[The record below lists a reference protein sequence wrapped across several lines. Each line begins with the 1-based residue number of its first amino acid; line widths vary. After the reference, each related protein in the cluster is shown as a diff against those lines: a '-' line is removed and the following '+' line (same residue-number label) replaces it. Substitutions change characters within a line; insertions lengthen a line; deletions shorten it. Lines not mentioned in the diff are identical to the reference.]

1 MKTPKKRKR
10 QRKTNYSTRMKLL
23 KSGLPR
29 VLVRRTNKYL
39 VVQYVI
45 SNEAKDKVVLSVSSR
60 ELLKNSWPK
69 ELKGSLKSIPAA
81 YLTGLMFGKK
91 SKDKVK
97 EMIIDFGFQNSKKNT
112 IIYSALKGVIDSGIS
127 LKASKE
133 IFPNEERLKGK
144 HIKHDKLFET
154 VKKSIENEK

>member
-1 MKTPKKRKR
+1 MFRRKR
-10 QRKTNYSTRMKLL
+10 QGKTDYRKRLSLL
-23 KSGLPR
+23 KSGKTR
-29 VLVRRTNKYL
+29 LVIRITNKNIITQAVKYAPKGDKI
-39 VVQYVI
+39 I
-45 SNEAKDKVVLSVSSR
+45 SSAHSR
-60 ELLKNSWPK
+60 ELTKYGWTVNRRN
-69 ELKGSLKSIPAA
+69 IPAA